1 MTQLKLRARV
11 LSVIAAAALVPASAF
26 AQSAGS
32 DTSHGA
38 TDQPSQSGSQSG
50 SQTQNGNQP
59 VPSPSQSAQSGQSGS
74 TSASA
79 AARTST
85 SPSAQPSQQ
94 GSTGMNRSTH
104 IDPAEVQKVFGSDVG
119 LIDLASLSPE
129 QVRSLQQTLADRGF
143 YQGEIDGVIGAQTR
157 SAVSTML
164 AQQFA
169 LTQRLINQN
178 KITESL
184 ASSIGLASTDLA
196 PVRGVDPS
204 QNMMQ
209 PQGQGQSS
217 GSMQQGTQQR
227 SNASGTRSGSSSS
240 GSMNTGSGTD
250 TSSSS
255 SSSNTGSSSRGTTGN
270 SSTGGSSSATGAG
283 GGR

>member
-1 MTQLKLRARV
+1 MTQLKLRTRI
-11 LSVIAAAALVPASAF
+11 LSTIAAVALVPAMAF
-26 AQSAGS
+26 AQSPES
-32 DTSHGA
+32 DTSYGA
-38 TDQPSQSGSQSG
+38 ADQPSQSGSQTG

-59 VPSPSQSAQSGQSGS
+59 VPSPSPSTQPGQIGSTS

-79 AARTST
+79 QTSV
-85 SPSAQPSQQ
+85 SPSGQPSQKP
-94 GSTGMNRSTH
+94 SSGMNRSTH

-119 LIDLASLSPE
+119 LIDLATLSPE

-143 YQGEIDGVIGAQTR
+143 YQGEIDGVIGPQTR

-196 PVRGVDPS
+196 PVRGVDPA
-204 QNMMQ
+204 QPMLQ
-209 PQGQGQSS
+209 PQAPS
-217 GSMQQGTQQR
+217 GSQQGTQQR
-227 SNASGTRSGSSSS
+227 NNPSGTRSGGSSSGSMNSGTTGGADTSGSPNYGSNSNSNSSGTTNSGSSSAGSSSS
-240 GSMNTGSGTD
+240 GS
-250 TSSSS
+250 
-255 SSSNTGSSSRGTTGN
+255 
-270 SSTGGSSSATGAG
+270 
-283 GGR
+283 GR

>member
-1 MTQLKLRARV
+1 MTQLKLRTRV
-11 LSVIAAAALVPASAF
+11 LSVVAAAALVPASAF

-38 TDQPSQSGSQSG
+38 TDQPSQYGSQSG

-59 VPSPSQSAQSGQSGS
+59 VPSPSPSAQSGQSGS

-79 AARTST
+79 APRTST

-94 GSTGMNRSTH
+94 SSTGMNRSTH

-204 QNMMQ
+204 QKMMQ

-217 GSMQQGTQQR
+217 GTMQQGTQQR

-250 TSSSS
+250 TSG
-255 SSSNTGSSSRGTTGN
+255 SSSNTGSSTRGTTGN
-270 SSTGGSSSATGAG
+270 SSTGGSSSATGSG